1 MSHYTKKCSL
11 SDNWIQF
18 EITDKVADM
27 RLFEVDHTNFKLFCK
42 LLSECID
49 ELTSRGVTAVRQM
62 VTYDDYVNV
71 LQPNKNWTMISNDLT
86 MGTVIIECKIETFL
100 TNFAEAH
107 NVHPQ

>member
-1 MSHYTKKCSL
+1 MSHYAKKCKL

-27 RLFEVDHTNFKLFCK
+27 KLFEVDYANFKLFCK

-49 ELTSRGVTAVRQM
+49 ELTSRGITSIRQM
-62 VTYDDYVNV
+62 VTYNDYHNV
-71 LQPNKNWTMISNDLT
+71 IYPNKNWTIVFNDPTLE
-86 MGTVIIECKIETFL
+86 TVLIECKIETFL
-100 TNFAEAH
+100 ANFAEAH

>member
-27 RLFEVDHTNFKLFCK
+27 RLFEVDYANFKLFCK

-49 ELTSRGVTAVRQM
+49 ELTSSGVTTVRQM
-62 VTYDDYVNV
+62 VTYADYVSIIK
-71 LQPNKNWTMISNDLT
+71 PNKNWTMISDDPT
-86 MGTVIIECKIETFL
+86 METVIIECKIETFL
-100 TNFAEAH
+100 ANFAEAH
-107 NVHPQ
+107 NV

>member
-1 MSHYTKKCSL
+1 MNQYTKKCSL

-27 RLFEVDHTNFKLFCK
+27 KLFEVDFTNFRLFCK

-49 ELTSRGVTAVRQM
+49 ELTSRGVATVRQM
-62 VTYDDYVNV
+62 VTYDDYIAIIK
-71 LQPNKNWTMISNDLT
+71 PNKNWTRVSDDPM
-86 MGTVIIECKIETFL
+86 MGTVIIECQIETFL